1 VNGSSPTLAFP
12 VNSSSPTLAL
22 PVNGEGMMFPFPMVC
37 VALILFPTVY
47 LEPLLSPPVHGG
59 IKGGINSKKEKS
71 VVKLT
76 SHKEIEFQLENK
88 SV

>member
-1 VNGSSPTLAFP
+1 
-12 VNSSSPTLAL
+12 
-22 PVNGEGMMFPFPMVC
+22 MVC

-47 LEPLLSPPVHGG
+47 WEPLLSPLVHGALRLFRPVHGEPFLFPPVHGG

-71 VVKLT
+71 DVKLT